1 MIQTIEAVID
11 EQGKAQLLQDVRLPP
26 QVRRALVTILEEK
39 PTIAVSET
47 ALLSEAALAE
57 DWDRPEEDEAW
68 SYLQAEQTDLN
79 AKEKKFVNGLRQKGL
94 VTEMPLRLPDDEFRR
109 NFKRIEVKGEPLSE
123 TIIKERG

>member
-1 MIQTIEAVID
+1 MT
-11 EQGKAQLLQDVRLPP
+11 
-26 QVRRALVTILEEK
+26 
-39 PTIAVSET
+39 PTEV
-47 ALLSEAALAE
+47 LSEIQKMPLVE
-57 DWDRPEEDEAW
+57 KRKVFLELTEQ
-68 SYLQAEQTDLN
+68 LNQTRQTDLN